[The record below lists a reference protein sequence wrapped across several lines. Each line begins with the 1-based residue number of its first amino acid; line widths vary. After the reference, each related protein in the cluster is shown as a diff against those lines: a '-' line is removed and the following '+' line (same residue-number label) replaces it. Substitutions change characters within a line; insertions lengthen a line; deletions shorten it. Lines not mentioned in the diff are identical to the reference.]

1 MPILAP
7 TLALVR
13 PAFTAIAAFA
23 AVAVGSPPAHTA
35 ADAKHEHGPAPA
47 PAAAATQGAKG
58 DAKPGVKATA
68 SATAAAD
75 KHGQAAEKPVA
86 VPAKKTT
93 ALPAPKNPAAP
104 AGAEDAKPTVALS
117 TDDAAVASA
126 EEALERLKAGN
137 ARWVSGEP
145 TNPHSD
151 GLRRKDLAD
160 NGQHPFASI
169 LTCADSRVPA
179 ERVFDQGV
187 GDLFVIR
194 VAGNVAGTSESGT
207 IEYGAEHLK
216 TPLLVVMGHTKCGA
230 VAAAATKA
238 AVEGNVAALVAHIQP
253 AVDRAAKA
261 NPELAAKDLVGP
273 AVKENVWQSIFDLLR
288 FSPPVRHMAASG
300 QLKIVGAVYD
310 ISSGKVEWLGEH
322 PWQSE
327 LVSAFDARDKRR
339 ATEAAA
345 PGSTPAPAAIKQADA
360 EPAHAPAH

>member
-13 PAFTAIAAFA
+13 PAFVAVAALT
-23 AVAVGSPPAHTA
+23 AVAVGNPPSRTET
-35 ADAKHEHGPAPA
+35 DAKHDQAAPA
-47 PAAAATQGAKG
+47 STAA
-58 DAKPGVKATA
+58 PVSGVKNAA
-68 SATAAAD
+68 KAAPPAAD
-75 KHGQAAEKPVA
+75 KHGLVTDKPVA
-86 VPAKKTT
+86 AAPKKPTP
-93 ALPAPKNPAAP
+93 LPAPKNPAAP
-104 AGAEDAKPTVALS
+104 VADEDAKPKVSLS
-117 TDDAAVASA
+117 GEETGAVSA
-126 EEALERLKAGN
+126 DEALERLKAGN
-137 ARWVSGEP
+137 TRWVTGEP
-145 TNPHSD
+145 TNPHID

-238 AVEGNVAALVAHIQP
+238 EVEGNVAALVAHIQP

-288 FSPPVRHMAASG
+288 FSPPIRHLAASG

-339 ATEAAA
+339 AAEAAA
-345 PGSTPAPAAIKQADA
+345 PGSSTSPAATKQADA
-360 EPAHAPAH
+360 EPAHAPSH